1 MTASPAPALDGLDV
15 ETQPQKVRRRSRDF
29 YWYSPVLKRRL
40 DHVTADMVVTPK
52 SEAEIAQVLAHAFA
66 TDTPVTV
73 RGAGTGNYGQAMPL
87 KGGIVLDLSAMNQVL
102 HVAGSVG
109 RFAAGAV
116 LRDIDKGLQPK
127 GLELRFHPSTHELA
141 TIGGFVAGGSG
152 GVGSVTWGTLRDRG
166 AVHKLRLMTMEAE
179 PRAIELTG
187 LDVHLAMHCF
197 GTCGV
202 ITEVELPLA
211 PAYDWIELI
220 VAMDDFMAAA
230 RLGNTIA
237 HEDAITKKLVTAIAA
252 PVPAH
257 YLFPNLVDESASTLL
272 LMVADFAAP
281 VTRQLIQAAG
291 GRIVRE
297 QRSAEARTKL
307 YEYAWNHTT
316 LQSLKHDRT
325 LTYLQ
330 VAYPPPTH
338 LERVEAMWRTFG
350 DEVPAHIEFIRMR
363 GVLGCSG
370 LPLVRFTTEERL
382 FEIIRHHQD
391 HGCPIF
397 NPHVF
402 TLEEMGRK
410 DVDEAQLAFKRRV
423 DPKNLLNPGK
433 MLSFDDPEQMTK
445 AKGFFT
451 FSG

>member
-1 MTASPAPALDGLDV
+1 MTAVIPAALAGLEIETRPA
-15 ETQPQKVRRRSRDF
+15 QVRRRSRDF

-40 DHVTADMVVTPK
+40 DHVTADLVVTPRD
-52 SEAEIAQVLAHAFA
+52 EAEVARVLAHAYA
-66 TDTPVTV
+66 TDTALTV

-87 KGGIVLDLSAMNQVL
+87 KGGIVLDLSALNRIVR
-102 HVAGSVG
+102 VAGAVG
-109 RFAAGAV
+109 RFQAGAV
-116 LRDIDKGLQPK
+116 LRDIDQALYPK
-127 GLELRFHPSTHELA
+127 GLELRFHPSTHGQA

-166 AVHKLRLMTMEAE
+166 AVHALRLMTMEAE
-179 PRAIELTG
+179 PRTLELRG
-187 LDVHLAMHCF
+187 LDVHQAMHCF

-202 ITEVELPLA
+202 ITEVELPLG
-211 PAYDWIELI
+211 PAYDWVELI
-220 VAMDDFMAAA
+220 VTFDAFMAAA
-230 RLGNTIA
+230 RMGDVIA
-237 HEDAITKKLVTAIAA
+237 HEDALTKKLVTAIAA
-252 PVPAH
+252 PVPGH
-257 YLFPNLVDESASTLL
+257 YLFPGLVDAGQSVLL

-281 VTRQLIQAAG
+281 ITRQLIEAAG
-291 GRIVRE
+291 GRIVHD
-297 QRSAEARTKL
+297 QRAAEAKTPL
-307 YEYAWNHTT
+307 YEYSWNHTT
-316 LQSLKHDRT
+316 LQSLKHDRS

-330 VAYPPPTH
+330 VAYPPPMH
-338 LERVEAMWRTFG
+338 LQRVEQMWRTFG

-363 GVLGCSG
+363 GITACSG

-382 FEIIRHHQD
+382 AEIIRHHQEN
-391 HGCPIF
+391 GCPIF

-410 DVDEAQLAFKRRV
+410 DVDKAQLAFKHSV

-433 MLSFDDPEQMTK
+433 MLSFDDPERMTK

>member
-1 MTASPAPALDGLDV
+1 MTADLPPALAGLDI
-15 ETQPQKVRRRSRDF
+15 ETRPAQVRRRSRDF

-40 DHVTADMVVTPK
+40 DHVTAAMVITPK
-52 SEAEIAQVLAHAFA
+52 DEAEVARVLAHAYA
-66 TDTPVTV
+66 TDTAVTV

-87 KGGIVLDLSAMNQVL
+87 QGGIVLDLSAMNGIVS
-102 HVAGSVG
+102 VAGSVG
-109 RFAAGAV
+109 RFQAGAV
-116 LRDIDKGLQPK
+116 LRDIDTALRPK
-127 GLELRFHPSTHELA
+127 GLELRFHPSTHGLA

-166 AVHKLRLMTMEAE
+166 AVHALRLMTMEAE
-179 PRAIELTG
+179 PRTIELRG
-187 LDVHLAMHCF
+187 LDVHKAMHCF

-211 PAYDWIELI
+211 PAHDWIELI
-220 VAMDDFMAAA
+220 VAFDDFMAAA
-230 RLGNTIA
+230 RLGDVIA
-237 HEDAITKKLVTAIAA
+237 HEDALTKKLVTAIAS
-252 PVPAH
+252 PVPGQ
-257 YLFPNLVDESASTLL
+257 YLFLGLVSEGQSVLL

-281 VTRQLIQAAG
+281 ITRQLIEAAG
-291 GRIVRE
+291 GRIVHDR
-297 QRSAEARTKL
+297 RTLEAKVPL

-330 VAYPPPTH
+330 VAYPPPGH
-338 LERVEAMWRTFG
+338 LERVEHMWRTFG
-350 DEVPAHIEFIRMR
+350 DEVPAHVEFVRMR
-363 GVLGCSG
+363 GVTACSG

-382 FEIIRHHQD
+382 AAIIRYHQD
-391 HGCPIF
+391 NGCPIF

-410 DVDEAQLAFKRRV
+410 DVDAAQLAFKHSV

-433 MLSFDDPEQMTK
+433 MLSFDDPERMTTE
-445 AKGFFT
+445 KGFFT

>member
-1 MTASPAPALDGLDV
+1 MSADALAGLDI
-15 ETQPQKVRRRSRDF
+15 EMRPAQVRRRSRDF

-40 DHVTADMVVTPK
+40 DDVTADMVVTPK
-52 SEAEIAQVLAHAFA
+52 DEAEIARVLAHAFA
-66 TDTPVTV
+66 TETPVTV

-87 KGGIVLDLSAMNQVL
+87 HGGIVLDLSAMNRIVS
-102 HVAGSVG
+102 VAGSVG
-109 RFAAGAV
+109 RFEAGAV
-116 LRDIDKGLQPK
+116 LREIDKALRPK
-127 GLELRFHPSTHELA
+127 GLELRFHPSTHGLA

-166 AVHKLRLMTMEAE
+166 AVHALRLMTMEAE
-179 PRAIELTG
+179 PRTIELRG
-187 LDVHLAMHCF
+187 LDVHKAMHCF

-211 PAYDWIELI
+211 PAYDWVELI
-220 VAMDDFMAAA
+220 VGFDDFMAAA
-230 RLGNTIA
+230 RLGDVIA
-237 HEDAITKKLVTAIAA
+237 HEDALTKKLVTAIAS
-252 PVPAH
+252 PVPGQ
-257 YLFPNLVDESASTLL
+257 YLFPGLVAAGQSVLL

-281 VTRQLIQAAG
+281 ITRQLIEAAG
-291 GRIVRE
+291 GRIVHDLKAI
-297 QRSAEARTKL
+297 QAKVPL

-338 LERVEAMWRTFG
+338 LERVEHMWRTCG
-350 DEVPAHIEFIRMR
+350 NEVPAHIEFVRMR
-363 GVLGCSG
+363 GVTACSG

-382 FEIIRHHQD
+382 FEIIRYHQD
-391 HGCPIF
+391 NGCPIF

-410 DVDEAQLAFKRRV
+410 DVDAAQLAFKHSV

-433 MLSFDDPEQMTK
+433 MLSFDDPEKMTK
-445 AKGFFT
+445 VKGFFT

>member
-1 MTASPAPALDGLDV
+1 MSADALAGLDI
-15 ETQPQKVRRRSRDF
+15 ETRPAQVRRRSRDF
-29 YWYSPVLKRRL
+29 YWYSPVLRRRL
-40 DHVTADMVVTPK
+40 EHVTAKMVITAK
-52 SEAEIAQVLAHAFA
+52 DEAEVARVLAYAYQ
-66 TDTPVTV
+66 TDTAVTV

-87 KGGIVLDLSAMNQVL
+87 KGGIVLDVSALNRIVR
-102 HVAGSVG
+102 VEGPVG
-109 RFAAGAV
+109 RFQAGAV
-116 LRDIDKGLQPK
+116 LRDIDKALQQK
-127 GLELRFHPSTHELA
+127 GLELRFHPSTHGQA

-166 AVHKLRLMTMEAE
+166 AVTGLRLLTMEAE
-179 PRAIELTG
+179 PRVLELRG
-187 LDVHLAMHCF
+187 LEVHKAMHCF

-211 PAYDWIELI
+211 PAHDWVELI
-220 VAMDDFMAAA
+220 VTFDDFMAAA
-230 RLGNTIA
+230 RQGDVIA
-237 HEDAITKKLVTAIAA
+237 HEDALTKKLVTALAA
-252 PVPAH
+252 PVPGQ
-257 YLFPNLVDESASTLL
+257 YLFPGRVAEGQSALL

-281 VTRQLIQAAG
+281 ITRHLVEAAG
-291 GRIVRE
+291 GHIVHD
-297 QRSAEARTKL
+297 QRAADARTPL

-316 LQSLKHDRT
+316 LQSLKHDRS

-338 LERVEAMWRTFG
+338 LDRVEDMWRTFG

-363 GVLGCSG
+363 GVTASSG

-382 FEIIRHHQD
+382 AEIIRYHQD

-410 DVDEAQLAFKRRV
+410 DVDAAQLAFKHSV

-433 MLSFDDPEQMTK
+433 MLSFDDPERMTK

>member
-1 MTASPAPALDGLDV
+1 MSADALDGLDI
-15 ETQPQKVRRRSRDF
+15 ETRPAQVRRRSRDF
-29 YWYSPVLKRRL
+29 YWYSPVLERRL
-40 DHVTADMVVTPK
+40 KGVTADMVITPK
-52 SEAEIAQVLAHAFA
+52 NEAEIARVLAYAYE
-66 TDTPVTV
+66 TDTPVTA

-87 KGGIVLDLSAMNQVL
+87 QGGIVLDLSAMGGIVR
-102 HVAGSVG
+102 VEGSVG
-109 RFAAGAV
+109 RFQAGAV
-116 LRDIDKGLQPK
+116 LRDIDRALQPK
-127 GLELRFHPSTHELA
+127 GLELRFHPSTHGLA

-166 AVHKLRLMTMEAE
+166 AVHALKLMTMEAE
-179 PRAIELTG
+179 PRTVELRG
-187 LDVHLAMHCF
+187 LDVHKAMHCF

-211 PAYDWIELI
+211 PAHDWVELI
-220 VAMDDFMAAA
+220 VTFEDFMAAG
-230 RLGNTIA
+230 RLGNVIA
-237 HEDAITKKLVTAIAA
+237 HEDALTKKLVTAIAA
-252 PVPAH
+252 PVPGH
-257 YLFPNLVDESASTLL
+257 YLFPGLVGEGQSVLL
-272 LMVADFAAP
+272 LMVADFAAAI
-281 VTRQLIQAAG
+281 TRQLIEAAG
-291 GRIVRE
+291 GKIVHDMK
-297 QRSAEARTKL
+297 ATEAKTPL
-307 YEYAWNHTT
+307 YEYSWNHTT
-316 LQSLKHDRT
+316 RQSLKHDRS

-338 LERVEAMWRTFG
+338 LERVEHMWRTFG
-350 DEVPAHIEFIRMR
+350 DEVPAHIEFVRMR
-363 GVLGCSG
+363 GVTACSG

-382 FEIIRHHQD
+382 ALIIRYHQD

-410 DVDEAQLAFKRRV
+410 DVGEAQLAFKRSV

-445 AKGFFT
+445 VKGFFT

>member
-1 MTASPAPALDGLDV
+1 MSADALAGLDI
-15 ETQPQKVRRRSRDF
+15 EMRPAQVRRRSRDF

-40 DHVTADMVVTPK
+40 DDVTADMVVTPK
-52 SEAEIAQVLAHAFA
+52 DEAEIARVLAHAFA
-66 TDTPVTV
+66 TETPVTV

-87 KGGIVLDLSAMNQVL
+87 HGGIVLDLSAMNRIVS
-102 HVAGSVG
+102 VAGSVG
-109 RFAAGAV
+109 RFEAGAV
-116 LRDIDKGLQPK
+116 LREIDEALRPK
-127 GLELRFHPSTHELA
+127 GLELRFHPSTHGLA

-166 AVHKLRLMTMEAE
+166 AVHALRLMTMEAE
-179 PRAIELTG
+179 PRTIELRG
-187 LDVHLAMHCF
+187 LDVHKAMHCF

-211 PAYDWIELI
+211 PAHDWVELI
-220 VAMDDFMAAA
+220 VGFDDFMAAA
-230 RLGNTIA
+230 RLGDVIA
-237 HEDAITKKLVTAIAA
+237 HEDALAKKLVTAIAS
-252 PVPAH
+252 PVPGQ
-257 YLFPNLVDESASTLL
+257 YLFPGLVAAGQSVLL

-281 VTRQLIQAAG
+281 ITRQLIEAAG
-291 GRIVRE
+291 GRIVHDLKAI
-297 QRSAEARTKL
+297 QAKVPL

-338 LERVEAMWRTFG
+338 LERVEHMWRTFG
-350 DEVPAHIEFIRMR
+350 NEVPAHIEFVRMR
-363 GVLGCSG
+363 GVTACSG

-382 FEIIRHHQD
+382 FEIIRYHQD
-391 HGCPIF
+391 NGCPIF

-410 DVDEAQLAFKRRV
+410 DVDAAQLAFKHSV

-433 MLSFDDPEQMTK
+433 MLSFDDPEKMTK
-445 AKGFFT
+445 VKGFFT

>member
-1 MTASPAPALDGLDV
+1 MTAALPAALDGLDI
-15 ETQPQKVRRRSRDF
+15 ETRPAQVRRRSRDF

-40 DHVTADMVVTPK
+40 DHVTADMVITPRD
-52 SEAEIAQVLAHAFA
+52 EPEIARVLAHAYA
-66 TDTPVTV
+66 TATPVTV

-87 KGGIVLDLSAMNQVL
+87 KGGIVLDLSALSRVVQ
-102 HVAGSVG
+102 VAGSVG
-109 RFAAGAV
+109 RFQAGAM
-116 LRDIDKGLQPK
+116 LRDIDATLRRE
-127 GLELRFHPSTHELA
+127 GLELRFHPSTHGQA

-166 AVHKLRLMTMEAE
+166 AVLALRLMTMEAE
-179 PRAIELTG
+179 PRTIELRG
-187 LDVHLAMHCF
+187 LDVHKAMHCF

-211 PAYDWIELI
+211 PAHDWVEMI
-220 VAMDDFMAAA
+220 VALDDFMAAV
-230 RLGNTIA
+230 RLGDVIA
-237 HEDAITKKLVTAIAA
+237 HEDALTKKLVTAIAS
-252 PVPAH
+252 PVPH
-257 YLFPNLVDESASTLL
+257 QYLFGGLAAEDESVLL
-272 LMVADFAAP
+272 LMVAAFAAP
-281 VTRQLIQAAG
+281 ITRQLVRAAG
-291 GRIVRE
+291 GRIVHEART
-297 QRSAEARTKL
+297 AEARVPL

-330 VAYPPPTH
+330 VAYPPPAH
-338 LERVEAMWRTFG
+338 LDRVEHMWRAFG
-350 DEVPAHIEFIRMR
+350 DEVPAHVEFVRMR
-363 GVLGCSG
+363 GVIGCSG

-382 FEIIRHHQD
+382 FEIIRHHRD
-391 HGCPIF
+391 NGCPIF

-410 DVDEAQLAFKRRV
+410 DVDAAQLAFKHAV

-433 MLSFDDPEQMTK
+433 MLSFDDPDRMTRV
-445 AKGFFT
+445 KGFFT

>member
-1 MTASPAPALDGLDV
+1 MTDALAGLDI
-15 ETQPQKVRRRSRDF
+15 ETRPAQVRRRSRDF

-40 DHVTADMVVTPK
+40 EHVTGDMVVTPK
-52 SEAEIAQVLAHAFA
+52 AEAEVARVLAYGYE

-87 KGGIVLDLSAMNQVL
+87 KGGIVLDLSALNRIVR
-102 HVAGSVG
+102 VAGSVG
-109 RFAAGAV
+109 RFQAGAV
-116 LRDIDKGLQPK
+116 LRDIDQALQPR
-127 GLELRFHPSTHELA
+127 GLELRFHPSTHGLA

-166 AVHKLRLMTMEAE
+166 AVHALRLMTMEAE
-179 PRAIELTG
+179 PRTIELSG
-187 LDVHLAMHCF
+187 LDVHKAMHCF

-211 PAYDWIELI
+211 PAHDWIELI
-220 VAMDDFMAAA
+220 VTTDDFMAAA
-230 RLGNTIA
+230 RLGDTIA
-237 HEDAITKKLVTAIAA
+237 HEDALTKKLVTAIAS

-257 YLFPNLVDESASTLL
+257 YLFPGRVGEGESVLL
-272 LMVADFAAP
+272 LLVANFAAP
-281 VTRQLIQAAG
+281 ITRQLIEAAG
-291 GRIVRE
+291 GRIVHD
-297 QRSAEARTKL
+297 QRAAEAKTPL
-307 YEYAWNHTT
+307 YEYSWNHTT
-316 LQSLKHDRT
+316 LQALKHDRS

-338 LERVEAMWRTFG
+338 LERVEHMWRTFG

-363 GVLGCSG
+363 GVTACSG

-382 FEIIRHHQD
+382 AEIIRYHQEQ
-391 HGCPIF
+391 GCPIF

-410 DVDEAQLAFKRRV
+410 DVDEAQLAFKRAV

-433 MLSFDDPEQMTK
+433 MLSFDEPERLTK

>member
-1 MTASPAPALDGLDV
+1 MTANLPPALAGLDV
-15 ETQPQKVRRRSRDF
+15 ETRPAQVRRRSRDF

-40 DHVTADMVVTPK
+40 DHVTADMVITPRN
-52 SEAEIAQVLAHAFA
+52 EAEIARVLAHAFA

-87 KGGIVLDLSAMNQVL
+87 ARGIVLDLSAMNGIVS
-102 HVAGSVG
+102 VTGSVG
-109 RFAAGAV
+109 RFQAGAV
-116 LRDIDKGLQPK
+116 LRDIDQALSPK
-127 GLELRFHPSTHELA
+127 GLELRFHPSTHGLA

-166 AVHKLRLMTMEAE
+166 AVHALKLMTMEAE
-179 PRAIELTG
+179 PRTLELRG
-187 LDVHLAMHCF
+187 LDVHKAMHCF

-211 PAYDWIELI
+211 PAYDWVELI
-220 VAMDDFMAAA
+220 VATDDFMAAA
-230 RLGNTIA
+230 RLGDLIA
-237 HEDAITKKLVTAIAA
+237 HEDALTKKLVTAIAS
-252 PVPAH
+252 PVPGQ
-257 YLFPNLVDESASTLL
+257 YLFPGLVSEGQSVLL

-281 VTRQLIQAAG
+281 ITRQLILAAG
-291 GRIVRE
+291 GRIVHDLPA
-297 QRSAEARTKL
+297 AEARVPL

-338 LERVEAMWRTFG
+338 LERVEQMWRTFG
-350 DEVPAHIEFIRMR
+350 DEVPAHVEFVRMR
-363 GVLGCSG
+363 GVTACSG
-370 LPLVRFTTEERL
+370 LPLVRFTSEERL
-382 FEIIRHHQD
+382 FEIIRYHQEQ
-391 HGCPIF
+391 GCPIF

-410 DVDEAQLAFKRRV
+410 DVDAAQLAFKHAV

-433 MLSFDDPEQMTK
+433 MLSFDDPAKMTRV
-445 AKGFFT
+445 KGFFT

>member
-1 MTASPAPALDGLDV
+1 MTAALPPALAGLDV

-40 DHVTADMVVTPK
+40 DHVTADMVITAR
-52 SEAEIAQVLAHAFA
+52 SEAEIAQVLAHAYA

-87 KGGIVLDLSAMNQVL
+87 KGGIVLDLSSMSRIVR
-102 HVAGSVG
+102 VAGSVG
-109 RFAAGAV
+109 RFQAGAV
-116 LRDIDKGLQPK
+116 LRDIDCALQSK
-127 GLELRFHPSTHELA
+127 GLELRFHPSTHGQA

-152 GVGSVTWGTLRDRG
+152 GIGSVSWGTLRDRG
-166 AVHKLRLMTMEAE
+166 AVHALKLMTMEAK
-179 PRAIELTG
+179 PRTIELRG
-187 LDVHLAMHCF
+187 LDVHKAMHCF

-220 VAMDDFMAAA
+220 VAFDDFMAAA
-230 RLGNTIA
+230 RLGDVIA
-237 HEDAITKKLVTAIAA
+237 HEDALTKKLVTAIAD
-252 PVPAH
+252 PVPGQ
-257 YLFPNLVDESASTLL
+257 YLFSGVVGLEQSVLL

-281 VTRQLIQAAG
+281 TTRQLIEAAG
-291 GRIVRE
+291 GRVVHDLKA
-297 QRSAEARTKL
+297 AEAKIPL

-330 VAYPPPTH
+330 VAYPPPSH
-338 LERVEAMWRTFG
+338 LERVEHMWRTFG
-350 DEVPAHIEFIRMR
+350 DEVPAHIEFVRMR
-363 GVLGCSG
+363 GVTACSG

-382 FEIIRHHQD
+382 FEIIRYHQD
-391 HGCPIF
+391 NGCPIF

-410 DVDEAQLAFKRRV
+410 DVDAAQLAFKRSV
-423 DPKNLLNPGK
+423 DSKNLLNPGK
-433 MLSFDDPEQMTK
+433 MLSFDDPERMTK

-451 FSG
+451 FSQ

>member
-1 MTASPAPALDGLDV
+1 MTDALAGLDI
-15 ETQPQKVRRRSRDF
+15 ETRPAQVRRRSRDF

-40 DHVTADMVVTPK
+40 EHVTGDMVVTPK
-52 SEAEIAQVLAHAFA
+52 AEAEVARVLAYGYE

-87 KGGIVLDLSAMNQVL
+87 KGGIVLDLSALNRIVR
-102 HVAGSVG
+102 VAGSVG
-109 RFAAGAV
+109 RFQAGAV
-116 LRDIDKGLQPK
+116 LRDIDQALQPR
-127 GLELRFHPSTHELA
+127 GLELRFHPSTHGLA

-166 AVHKLRLMTMEAE
+166 AVHALRLMTMEAE
-179 PRAIELTG
+179 PRTIELSG
-187 LDVHLAMHCF
+187 LDVHKAMHCF

-211 PAYDWIELI
+211 PAHDWIELI
-220 VAMDDFMAAA
+220 VTTDDFMAAA
-230 RLGNTIA
+230 RLGDTIA
-237 HEDAITKKLVTAIAA
+237 HEDALTKKLVTAIAS

-257 YLFPNLVDESASTLL
+257 YLFPGRVGEGESVLL
-272 LMVADFAAP
+272 LLVADFAAP
-281 VTRQLIQAAG
+281 ITRQLIEAAG
-291 GRIVRE
+291 GRIVHD
-297 QRSAEARTKL
+297 QRAAEAKTPL
-307 YEYAWNHTT
+307 YEYSWNHTT
-316 LQSLKHDRT
+316 LQALKHDRS

-338 LERVEAMWRTFG
+338 LERVEHMWRTFG

-363 GVLGCSG
+363 GVTACSG

-382 FEIIRHHQD
+382 AEIIRYHQEQ
-391 HGCPIF
+391 GCPIF

-410 DVDEAQLAFKRRV
+410 DVDEAQLAFKRAV

-433 MLSFDDPEQMTK
+433 MLSFDEPERLTK

>member
-1 MTASPAPALDGLDV
+1 MTAALPAALDGLDI
-15 ETQPQKVRRRSRDF
+15 ETRPAQVRRRSRDF

-40 DHVTADMVVTPK
+40 DHVTAEMVITPK
-52 SEAEIAQVLAHAFA
+52 DEVEIARVLAHAFA

-87 KGGIVLDLSAMNQVL
+87 KGGIVLDLSALNRVL
-102 HVAGSVG
+102 RVEGPVG
-109 RFAAGAV
+109 RFQAGAV
-116 LRDIDKGLQPK
+116 LRDIDEALRSK
-127 GLELRFHPSTHELA
+127 GLELRFHPSTHAQA

-166 AVHKLRLMTMEAE
+166 SVLGLRLMTMEAE
-179 PRAIELTG
+179 PRTIELRG
-187 LDVHLAMHCF
+187 LDVHKAMHCF

-211 PAYDWIELI
+211 PVHDWVELI
-220 VAMDDFMAAA
+220 VALDDFMAAA
-230 RLGNTIA
+230 RLGDMLA
-237 HEDAITKKLVTAIAA
+237 HEDALTKKLVTAIAA
-252 PVPAH
+252 PVPGQ
-257 YLFPNLVDESASTLL
+257 YLFPGVVEEGRSVLL
-272 LMVADFAAP
+272 LMVAAFAVP
-281 VTRQLIQAAG
+281 ITRQLAQAAG
-291 GRIVRE
+291 GQIVHEART
-297 QRSAEARTKL
+297 AEARVPL
-307 YEYAWNHTT
+307 YECAWNHTT

-338 LERVEAMWRTFG
+338 LERVEHMWRTFG
-350 DEVPAHIEFIRMR
+350 DEVPAHVEFVRMR

-382 FEIIRHHQD
+382 GEIIRYHQD

-410 DVDEAQLAFKRRV
+410 DVDEAQLAFKRAV

-433 MLSFDDPEQMTK
+433 MLSFDDPERLTR

>member
-1 MTASPAPALDGLDV
+1 MTGEALAGLDI
-15 ETQPQKVRRRSRDF
+15 ETRPAQVRRRSRDF

-40 DHVTADMVVTPK
+40 DHVTAEMVITPK
-52 SEAEIAQVLAHAFA
+52 DEAEIARVLAHAFA

-87 KGGIVLDLSAMNQVL
+87 HGGIVLDLSAMNRIVRVQ
-102 HVAGSVG
+102 GSVG
-109 RFAAGAV
+109 RFQAGAV
-116 LRDIDKGLQPK
+116 LRDIDEALRPS
-127 GLELRFHPSTHELA
+127 GLELRFHPSTHGLA

-166 AVHKLRLMTMEAE
+166 AVHALRLMTMEAE
-179 PRAIELTG
+179 PRTIELSG
-187 LDVHLAMHCF
+187 LDVHKAMHCF

-211 PAYDWIELI
+211 PAHDWIELI
-220 VAMDDFMAAA
+220 VTTDDFMAAA
-230 RLGNTIA
+230 RLGDTIA
-237 HEDAITKKLVTAIAA
+237 HEDALTKKLVTAIAS

-257 YLFPNLVDESASTLL
+257 YLFPGRVGEGESVLL
-272 LMVADFAAP
+272 LLVADFAAP
-281 VTRQLIQAAG
+281 ITRQLIEAAG
-291 GRIVRE
+291 GRIVHD
-297 QRSAEARTKL
+297 QRAAEAKTPL
-307 YEYAWNHTT
+307 YEYSWNHTT
-316 LQSLKHDRT
+316 LQSLKHDRS

-338 LERVEAMWRTFG
+338 LERALHMWRHFG

-363 GVLGCSG
+363 GVTACSG

-382 FEIIRHHQD
+382 FEIIRYHQE

-410 DVDEAQLAFKRRV
+410 DVDEAQLAFKRQV

-433 MLSFDDPEQMTK
+433 MLSFDDPERMTK
-445 AKGFFT
+445 EKGFFT

>member
-1 MTASPAPALDGLDV
+1 MTDLDGLDI

-29 YWYSPVLKRRL
+29 YWYSPVLKRKL
-40 DHVTADMVVTPK
+40 DHVTADMVITARHQEDVRR
-52 SEAEIAQVLAHAFA
+52 VLAYAYA
-66 TDTPVTV
+66 TSTPVTV

-87 KGGIVLDLSAMNQVL
+87 QGGIVLDLSALNAIISVE
-102 HVAGSVG
+102 GPVG
-109 RFAAGAV
+109 RFEAGAV
-116 LRDIDKGLQPK
+116 LRDIDQALKPK
-127 GLELRFHPSTHELA
+127 GLELRFHPSTHAQA

-166 AVHKLRLMTMEAE
+166 AVHALELMTMEAE
-179 PRAIELTG
+179 PRTIELRG
-187 LDVHLAMHCF
+187 LDVHKAMHCF

-211 PAYDWIELI
+211 PAYDWVELI
-220 VAMDDFMAAA
+220 VATDDFMAAA
-230 RLGNTIA
+230 RLGNVIA
-237 HEDAITKKLVTAIAA
+237 HEDALTKKLVTAIAA
-252 PVPAH
+252 PVPGR
-257 YLFPNLVDESASTLL
+257 YLFPGQIDEGESALL

-281 VTRQLIQAAG
+281 IAKQLCKNAG
-291 GRIVRE
+291 ARIVH
-297 QRSAEARTKL
+297 EARTAEAKVPL

-316 LQSLKHDRT
+316 LQSLKHDRG

-330 VAYPPPTH
+330 VAYPPPQH
-338 LERVEAMWRTFG
+338 LERVEAMWRHFG
-350 DEVPAHIEFIRMR
+350 DEVPAHIEFVRMR
-363 GVLGCSG
+363 GVMGCTG
-370 LPLVRFTTEERL
+370 LPLVRFATEERL

-391 HGCPIF
+391 NGCPIF

-410 DVDEAQLAFKRRV
+410 DVDEAQLAFKHAV
-423 DPKNLLNPGK
+423 DPRNLLNPGK
-433 MLSFDDPEQMTK
+433 MLSFDDPEKMTR

>member
-1 MTASPAPALDGLDV
+1 MTSVIPAALAGLDI
-15 ETQPQKVRRRSRDF
+15 ETRPAQVRRRSRDF

-40 DHVTADMVVTPK
+40 EHVTADMVVTPRD
-52 SEAEIAQVLAHAFA
+52 EAEIARVLAYAFA

-87 KGGIVLDLSAMNQVL
+87 QGGIVLDLSALDRIVR
-102 HVAGSVG
+102 VEGPVG
-109 RFAAGAV
+109 RFQAGAV
-116 LRDIDKGLQPK
+116 LRAIDRALQPH
-127 GLELRFHPSTHELA
+127 GLELRFHPSTHGQA

-166 AVHKLRLMTMEAE
+166 AVTGLRLMTMEAE
-179 PRAIELTG
+179 PRTLELRG
-187 LDVHLAMHCF
+187 LDVHKAMHCF

-211 PAYDWIELI
+211 PAYDWVELI
-220 VAMDDFMAAA
+220 VTHDDFMAAA
-230 RLGNTIA
+230 RLGDVIA
-237 HEDAITKKLVTAIAA
+237 HEDALTKKLVTAIAA
-252 PVPAH
+252 PVPGH
-257 YLFPNLVDESASTLL
+257 YLFKGTVGEGQSVLL
-272 LMVADFAAP
+272 LLVADFAAS
-281 VTRQLIQAAG
+281 VTRQLIAAAG
-291 GRIVRE
+291 GRIVHD
-297 QRSAEARTKL
+297 QRSAEARTPL
-307 YEYAWNHTT
+307 YEFSWNHTT
-316 LQSLKHDRT
+316 LQALKHDRS

-338 LERVEAMWRTFG
+338 LDRVEHMWRTFG

-363 GVLGCSG
+363 GVTACSG

-382 FEIIRHHQD
+382 AEIIRYHQQ

-410 DVDEAQLAFKRRV
+410 DVDAAQLAFKHSV

-433 MLSFDDPEQMTK
+433 MLSFDDPERMTK

>member
-1 MTASPAPALDGLDV
+1 MTTLAPALDGLDV

-52 SEAEIAQVLAHAFA
+52 SEAEIARVLAHAFA
-66 TDTPVTV
+66 TDTAVTV

-87 KGGIVLDLSAMNQVL
+87 KGGIVLDLSALNQVL
-102 HVAGSVG
+102 HVEGSVG

-116 LRDIDKGLQPK
+116 LRDIDNALRPS

-211 PAYDWIELI
+211 PAYDWVELI

-237 HEDAITKKLVTAIAA
+237 HEDAVTKKLVTVIAA
-252 PVPAH
+252 PVPGQ
-257 YLFPNLVDESASTLL
+257 YLLPSLVDESASTLL
-272 LMVADFAAP
+272 LMVADFATP

-297 QRSAEARTKL
+297 QRGAEARTKL

-382 FEIIRHHQD
+382 FEIIRYHQD
-391 HGCPIF
+391 SGCPIF

-410 DVDEAQLAFKRRV
+410 DVNEAQLAFKRQV

-433 MLSFDDPEQMTK
+433 MLSFDDPEKMTK